1 MKYRIM
7 EEDGFLLIEMFGNM
21 RNNEALLAK
30 RLFSPYLM
38 RAGIR
43 VIIDLKDLLT
53 FEPVN
58 LVGVLNGIRK
68 KVDFLGGDLK
78 LCSLRP
84 ELLSYFKENR
94 LDRIFH
100 LYEDG
105 KEFRKE
111 MRRSHGEG

>member
-1 MKYRIM
+1 M
-7 EEDGFLLIEMFGNM
+7 EEDGFLLIEMSGSI

-30 RLFSPYLM
+30 GLFSPYL
-38 RAGIR
+38 RRKGIR
-43 VIIDLKDLLT
+43 VIIDLKDLHTL
-53 FEPVN
+53 EPVN

-68 KVDFLGGDLK
+68 KIDFLRGDLK

-84 ELLSYFKENR
+84 EVLSYFRKNR

-100 LYEDG
+100 LHED
-105 KEFRKE
+105 KEDFRKY